1 MHICSPRLVQSHS
14 SKPLGRRKCPWQP
27 AMAKPASQHP
37 IRPPSTTA
45 SSSSNPSRRRPQHPS
60 APSPGVLAALAALV
74 GTGTTGALP
83 TERDVP
89 DFLCPSL
96 LASQAQVTTRDN
108 EIEFAQTNTQPT
120 PSTSCSETTTSS
132 TPSSDQAYL
141 QSSSPYHS
149 PAEPW
154 LVRADAAL
162 DENSIS
168 PRYRRLRRRRA
179 KRASAQE
186 NGGGSKIRRD
196 LPEHYARNIPDRYE
210 QGDDGLWHKV
220 EFYASCSRCQVRV
233 TCLAFL
239 TCSWTTAIPF
249 FLFSCHSLVH

>member
-45 SSSSNPSRRRPQHPS
+45 SSSSNPPRRRPQHPS

-74 GTGTTGALP
+74 GTGTAGALP

-132 TPSSDQAYL
+132 TPSDQAYL